1 MKKNILFVV
10 MAFLCLSCMKEKP
23 ENLSIASCD
32 YFYADFAEDYTLK
45 STVDITNGKTT
56 FEVGD
61 EVALVNSNS
70 TSYGIYRYDG
80 DKFVYNR
87 GEKPT
92 SFLYASI
99 FFPASMVRSKGE
111 GQIFHVELPSEQTS
125 TPGTTLK
132 NLPMMGRASENDGK
146 ITFYNLCTILKLST
160 KTGAASNGKTL
171 KAATFTSHKASIYGA
186 AIYAE
191 NKLQM
196 EENGGK
202 SISLTLPATP
212 SVTDDYYL
220 YLPAQSYVGGFE
232 LRLDFTDGTS
242 YTNSA
247 SRDITLQP
255 GYISAMEAFEC
266 RYFSGGTGSVGNPY
280 RIATKADLVDL
291 RNKMVDQNQTE
302 QFRDKHYIQVADIDM
317 DDTAIWTIGTE
328 TTGQNQPHQHLLGSY
343 DGCGHK
349 ISNMPLRRGDGSKR
363 CAFIGTLDGSNGGGI
378 LKNLK
383 LENITLKRTGNG
395 VAAPYAAALVARAIN
410 GAVIENCEVINATVN
425 SDSTAVGIVAGE
437 LVGSTI
443 RNCHASQCTVR
454 GAGGNGF
461 YGVGGLV
468 GIMGTG
474 SSILESSFNGGSVE
488 SVKNAAPSDGVA
500 HHCGGILGHCTG
512 GSYSTLVQNC
522 TFKGTVSS
530 QTGGAMGGIVGN
542 ANANLVVRGC
552 TVQEG
557 SVITSGSVN
566 SGGIVGFIA
575 AVTSGKAYGEIAD
588 CTFRGQISAPNVRV
602 GGIVGRNGLVPLRN
616 CLVENAVVNGTT
628 SVGGAI
634 GLYQENSEKFNAVQ
648 NVVVRNTRVTGTG
661 AQVGGVIGSV
671 WGGNAEVYD
680 CKSINNTVTSTIAD
694 ALDANGGHVDVFI
707 GGIVGYVGREDRLGE
722 SEDGDV
728 ADAKILPENV
738 NRIYRCVTEGGLVS
752 AAPRKVGGV
761 IGGIDG
767 AAIVNECVATC
778 DVSSTGTVAGGH
790 LGGIVGGIMQYNE
803 NVLVINCTYYG
814 GELVDSGTNHG
825 AVGGI
830 VGSFPY
836 TYAPNPIKANYL
848 INCFGNPEKVSSGQY
863 ATGGIAGYMSSNV
876 MDNCF
881 SPMTIDKTTS
891 SKDASCRGSVVG
903 TMRYGG
909 RLVNCY
915 GQFAAA
921 GCNGSPGNPAAEE
934 HTYKLTLLTD
944 AQMKAS
950 AASVVLPTTGATRAS
965 LVDALNEGA
974 RLYNQGGDAVAH
986 HGTLPYGIQA
996 KSWAKGESYDYP
1008 TLVGSPL
1015 CDAKED
1021 AYARTLSLPEYKMTL
1036 YLPAYKGKATPIV
1049 IVIPGG
1055 GYRYLASV
1063 NGHEGSEWAPY
1074 YNNRGWAC
1082 AVLRYTL
1089 PGGDCT
1095 RPIADVENAIRY
1107 LRENA
1112 SSLHV
1117 SAVGV
1122 HGFSAGGHLAST
1134 IATHSTGICKPDF
1147 QILFYPVITMERSKT
1162 HTGSVDNFLGMNPSA
1177 EMVKLYSN
1185 HLQVKADTPKAFVM
1199 YQDSETTV
1207 PPATNGAEYVTALK
1221 AAGVSHTAKVYTG
1234 TSHAWKN
1241 TTAQDDLTTWLNSLG
1256 Y

>member
-10 MAFLCLSCMKEKP
+10 MAFFCLSCMKEKP

-80 DKFVYNR
+80 DKFVFDR

-99 FFPASMVRSKGE
+99 FFPASMVKSKGE

-125 TPGTTLK
+125 TPETTLK

-160 KTGAASNGKTL
+160 KTGTASTGKTL
-171 KAATFTSHKASIYGA
+171 QAATFTSHKASIYGA

-196 EENGGK
+196 AENGGK
-202 SISLTLPATP
+202 SISLTLPNPP

-266 RYFSGGTGSVGNPY
+266 LYFSGGTGSVGNPY

-291 RNKMVDQNQTE
+291 RNKVTTAATTD
-302 QFRDKHYIQVADIDM
+302 QFRNKHYIQVTDIDM
-317 DDTAIWTIGTE
+317 GGTAIWTIGTE
-328 TTGQNQPHQHLLGSY
+328 PTQHFTGSY
-343 DGCGHK
+343 DGRGYT
-349 ISNMPLRRGDGSKR
+349 ISNMALRRGDSYAR
-363 CAFIGTLDGSNGGGI
+363 CGFIGTLDGSAGSGI
-378 LKNLK
+378 LKNVV
-383 LENITLKRTGNG
+383 LEKATLSRKGLNG
-395 VAAPYAAALVARAIN
+395 EGKAIAGPYAALLASRAIN
-410 GAVIENCEVINATVN
+410 GAVIENCQVLNSTLY
-425 SDSTAVGIVAGE
+425 SDSTYVGVAVGE
-437 LVGSTI
+437 LIGATVK
-443 RNCHASQCTVR
+443 NCHASNCSVE
-454 GAGGNGF
+454 GAGGDGT

-468 GIMGTG
+468 GVMGIG
-474 SSILESSFNGGSVE
+474 GSILDCSFNGGT
-488 SVKNAAPSDGVA
+488 VKSHANSRPSDKQS
-500 HHCGGILGHCTG
+500 HHCGGILGYCVG
-512 GSYSTLVQNC
+512 GSYDQQVQNC

-530 QTGGAMGGIVGN
+530 EKGGAMGGIVGH
-542 ANANLVVRGC
+542 ASGNLLVQGC
-552 TVQEG
+552 TVLEG
-557 SVITSGSVN
+557 TVITPGSVN
-566 SGGIVGFIA
+566 SGGIVGYVA
-575 AVTSGKAYGEIAD
+575 ARTDGHAYGEIVN
-588 CTFRGQISAPNVRV
+588 CTFRGKINSTKVRV
-602 GGIVGRNGLVPLRN
+602 GGIVGRNGILSVRN
-616 CLVENAVVNGTT
+616 CLVENAQISGADC
-628 SVGGAI
+628 VGGAV
-634 GLYQENSEKFNAVQ
+634 GTYMANAQKFNAVQ
-648 NVVVRNTRVTGTG
+648 NVQVRNTTVTGTG
-661 AQVGGVIGSV
+661 VQVGGVIGSV

-680 CKSINNTVTSTIAD
+680 CKSINNTVSSTIAD
-694 ALDANGGHVDVFI
+694 AGGNVDVFI
-707 GGIVGYVGREDRLGE
+707 GGVVGYVGREDRLGE

-728 ADAKILPENV
+728 ADAKILTGNV
-738 NRIYRCVTEGGLVS
+738 NRIYRCVTEGGSVQ

-761 IGGIDG
+761 VGGIDG

-778 DVSSTGTVAGGH
+778 DVSSTGTDTGGH
-790 LGGIVGGIMQYNE
+790 LGGIVGGILQYNE

-814 GELVDSGTNHG
+814 GKLIDSGINHG

-836 TYAPNPIKANYL
+836 TYLPNAVKANYL
-848 INCFGNPEKVSSGQY
+848 INCFANPAKVSTGQY

-891 SKDASCRGSVVG
+891 SNDASCRGSVVG

-915 GQFAAA
+915 GQFEER
-921 GCNGSPGNPAAEE
+921 GCKGSPGNPAAEE

-965 LVDALNEGA
+965 LVDALNEGV
-974 RLYNQGGDAVAH
+974 RLYNQGGDGVAH

-1036 YLPAYKGKATPIV
+1036 YLPAYTGKATPIV

-1055 GYRYLASV
+1055 GYHYLAHV
-1063 NGHEGSEWAPY
+1063 NGHEGTDWAPY

-1147 QILFYPVITMERSKT
+1147 QILFYPVISMDKSKT
-1162 HTGSVDNFLGMNPSA
+1162 HVNSVNNFLGMNPSA

-1185 HLQVKADTPKAFVM
+1185 DLQVKADTPKAFVM
-1199 YQDSETTV
+1199 YQDKETTV
-1207 PPATNGAEYVTALK
+1207 KPETNGAAYAKALK
-1221 AAGVSHTAKVYTG
+1221 AAGVSYTEKAYEG
-1234 TSHAWKN
+1234 SSHAWKN